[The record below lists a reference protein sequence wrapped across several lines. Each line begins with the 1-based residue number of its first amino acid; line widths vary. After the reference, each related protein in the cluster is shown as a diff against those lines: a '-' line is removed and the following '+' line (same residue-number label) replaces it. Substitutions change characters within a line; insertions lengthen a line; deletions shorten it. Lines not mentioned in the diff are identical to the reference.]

1 MKKFFNT
8 DNLLI
13 AFEIIVVIMLVVAI
27 IMAITGNCSSTMN
40 ATEWVANPANP
51 ASPVHM
57 ILK

>member
-8 DNLLI
+8 NNLLI
-13 AFEIIVVIMLVVAI
+13 AFEIIVVILLVAVI
-27 IMAITGNCSSTMN
+27 IMAITGNYSSTMN
-40 ATEWVANPANP
+40 TTEWVANPANP